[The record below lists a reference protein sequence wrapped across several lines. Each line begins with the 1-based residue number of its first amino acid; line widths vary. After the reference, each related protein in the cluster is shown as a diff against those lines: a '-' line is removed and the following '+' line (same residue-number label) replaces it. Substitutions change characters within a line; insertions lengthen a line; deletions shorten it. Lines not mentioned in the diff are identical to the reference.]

1 MTMNAFSTSKYP
13 RFHRREFLGATAIAV
28 AAAPFANM
36 RVAAAQATEKKPAD
50 SILQPAAKIIANPPL
65 PEPLARGVAFIE
77 YRVENLRIVPV
88 FGPKAAELSP
98 RIGHLHVTLD
108 DTPWHWADT
117 SGNPIIV
124 APLPA
129 GPHKIEIVVVNAN
142 HQPLHQT
149 VVEFVVPKRAE
160 APAHATHD

>member
-1 MTMNAFSTSKYP
+1 MNAFSTSDHPK
-13 RFHRREFLGATAIAV
+13 FHRREFLGATVMAV
-28 AAAPFANM
+28 AAAPFGSM
-36 RVAAAQATEKKPAD
+36 GAASAQSTGTKQVDAM
-50 SILQPAAKIIANPPL
+50 LQPAAKIVANPPL
-65 PEPLARGVAFIE
+65 AEPLARGVAFIE
-77 YRVENLRIVPV
+77 YRIENLRIVPV

-129 GPHKIEIVVVNAN
+129 GSHKIEIILVDAN
-142 HQPLHQT
+142 HQPLDRS
-149 VVEFVVPKRAE
+149 VVEFTVPEGSA
-160 APAHATHD
+160 AAHH

>member
-1 MTMNAFSTSKYP
+1 MNAISSSNYP
-13 RFHRREFLGATAIAV
+13 KFHRRSFLGATAMAV
-28 AAAPFANM
+28 TAASFGSVRA
-36 RVAAAQATEKKPAD
+36 AAAQATETKHAD
-50 SILQPAAKIIANPPL
+50 AMLQPAARIIANPPL
-65 PEPLARGVAFIE
+65 AEPLARGVAFIE

-98 RIGHLHVTLD
+98 RIGHLHVTFD

-129 GPHKIEIVVVNAN
+129 GPHKVEVLVVNAN

-149 VVEFVVPKRAE
+149 VVEFVVPERAE
-160 APAHATHD
+160 APAHTTHK